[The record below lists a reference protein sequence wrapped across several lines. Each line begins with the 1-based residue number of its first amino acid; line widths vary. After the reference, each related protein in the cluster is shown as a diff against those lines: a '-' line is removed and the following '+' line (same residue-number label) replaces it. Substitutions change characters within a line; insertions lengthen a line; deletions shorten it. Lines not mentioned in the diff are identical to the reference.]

1 MPYKKRIETLI
12 ESHRLIDGVIT
23 DLMLNP
29 NFDEMKVK
37 ALKKQKLIYKDDI
50 RKFERAQQEYDKE
63 MTHGRAT

>member
-1 MPYKKRIETLI
+1 MPHKKRIETLI
-12 ESHRLIDGVIT
+12 ESHRLIDGVIQ

-63 MTHGRAT
+63 MTHE

>member
-1 MPYKKRIETLI
+1 MPYKQRISTLT
-12 ESHRLIDGVIT
+12 ESHRLIDSVIQ

-29 NFDEMKVK
+29 NYDEMKVK

-63 MTHGRAT
+63 MTHE

>member
-23 DLMLNP
+23 DLLNVP

-63 MTHGRAT
+63 MTYE

>member
-23 DLMLNP
+23 DLMANP

-50 RKFERAQQEYDKE
+50 RKFERAQIEYDKE
-63 MTHGRAT
+63 MTHE

>member
-23 DLMLNP
+23 DLLNVP

-63 MTHGRAT
+63 MTHE

>member
-1 MPYKKRIETLI
+1 MPYKQRIQTLT
-12 ESHRLIDGVIT
+12 ESHRLIDSVIQ

-29 NFDEMKVK
+29 NYDEMKVK

-63 MTHGRAT
+63 MTHE